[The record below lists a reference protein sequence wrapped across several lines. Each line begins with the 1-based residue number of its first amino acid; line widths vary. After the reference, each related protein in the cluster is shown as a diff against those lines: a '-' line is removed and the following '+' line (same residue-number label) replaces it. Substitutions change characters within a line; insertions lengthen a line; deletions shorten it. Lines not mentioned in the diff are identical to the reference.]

1 MPFPT
6 PGYIPP
12 SYSPGGVRGTFS
24 FLCLNALEYGL
35 LHPDLCVPSPLGLGS
50 WRQAL
55 ELQNC
60 CAPRKHSVCDP
71 GTPSHAS
78 LCSSHRLCPVS
89 SPKVLLALVGVQ
101 GSGGTCLAH
110 LASRPWCLLIPPS
123 WDPTQ
128 GGMLER
134 VWVGRGEARNGG
146 DSV

>member
-1 MPFPT
+1 M
-6 PGYIPP
+6 
-12 SYSPGGVRGTFS
+12 
-24 FLCLNALEYGL
+24 
-35 LHPDLCVPSPLGLGS
+35 CVPSPLGLGS

-60 CAPRKHSVCDP
+60 WAPKKHSVCDP

-89 SPKVLLALVGVQ
+89 SPKVLLALAGVQ
-101 GSGGTCLAH
+101 GTGGPALAH
-110 LASRPWCLLIPPS
+110 LASLKSPWGQGVGRGLGACSSFPLPGTPPRVAC
-123 WDPTQ
+123 WK
-128 GGMLER
+128 G